1 MKEAYKIAGGMAR
14 RAGEIARKYH
24 DRKPTSAAL
33 IAGDR
38 VLVRNLTERDGPG
51 KLRSYWEE
59 QIHIV
64 VRRLKDSPVYE
75 VRTEQGGRIRRL
87 HRNLLLQCNELS
99 LTYPEEKKLVFNKK
113 PKAGRRVTSVVTD
126 SGSDSD

>member
-1 MKEAYKIAGGMAR
+1 MKEAYKFAGGMAR
-14 RAGEIARKYH
+14 RAGEKARKYH

-38 VLVRNLTERDGPG
+38 VLVRNLTERGRPG
-51 KLRSYWEE
+51 KLRSYWEK

-75 VRTEQGGRIRRL
+75 VRAEQGGRIRRL
-87 HRNLLLQCNELS
+87 HRNLLLQCNELP
-99 LTYPEEKKLVFNKK
+99 LTYPVE
-113 PKAGRRVTSVVTD
+113 
-126 SGSDSD
+126 